1 MIIAHDLGTTGDK
14 ASLVDSEGRVRASLS
29 RSYAT
34 TFGPGGT
41 AEQDPQDWWQS
52 VSAATRGLLA
62 ETGIPAHR
70 IEAISFSG
78 QMMGAV
84 LVDEAGDPVRP
95 AIIWADTRSGR
106 QSEQLIAR
114 FGLEQAYAI
123 TGHRLNPTYTLSKV
137 MWVRDEE
144 PQAFSRARR
153 VLQAK
158 DFIVHRLTGRML
170 TDPSDASSTNA
181 FDQTASIW
189 STDLIAAAE
198 LNLALFPEIVPSTQV
213 VGTVTG
219 AAAAY
224 TGLAEGT
231 PVVIGGGDG
240 PMAALG
246 AGVLDPG
253 DGGYAYLGTSSWV
266 SIATSR
272 PLHDPAMQTMTFN
285 HVVPG
290 AFVPTATMQTGGG
303 ALEWLREVLDPGELT
318 SFGQLLSAMAGVQA
332 ATDGLFFLPYLLGE
346 RSPYWNPQ
354 ARAAFIGLCRHHTQ
368 AHLTRAVVE
377 GVAFNLRTG
386 LLAFASNGTAITRVD
401 AIGGAAA
408 SGAVLQILADVWGV
422 PVASRDLAAEA
433 NALGAAVVGGVGVGM
448 FGDLTVARSLSR
460 RQQDVR
466 PDMRLHSD
474 YTGGYQR
481 FVDAYRRLESW
492 FASS

>member
-1 MIIAHDLGTTGDK
+1 
-14 ASLVDSEGRVRASLS
+14 
-29 RSYAT
+29 
-34 TFGPGGT
+34 
-41 AEQDPQDWWQS
+41 
-52 VSAATRGLLA
+52 
-62 ETGIPAHR
+62 
-70 IEAISFSG
+70 
-78 QMMGAV
+78 
-84 LVDEAGDPVRP
+84 
-95 AIIWADTRSGR
+95 
-106 QSEQLIAR
+106 
-114 FGLEQAYAI
+114 
-123 TGHRLNPTYTLSKV
+123 

-246 AGVLDPG
+246 AGVLDPC

-408 SGAVLQILADVWGV
+408 SSPMSGGSRW
-422 PVASRDLAAEA
+422 PVGTSRPRPTRSVQPWSVESESGCSAIS
-433 NALGAAVVGGVGVGM
+433 
-448 FGDLTVARSLSR
+448 RSLEACPADSRMSDPICGCTRITPAGTSGLSMPTAGSSHGSRVHDRARGARRGPDGAGRHPGRRSR
-460 RQQDVR
+460 RVR
-466 PDMRLHSD
+466 LPRTPLP
-474 YTGGYQR
+474 GVAAAGWR
-481 FVDAYRRLESW
+481 
-492 FASS
+492 